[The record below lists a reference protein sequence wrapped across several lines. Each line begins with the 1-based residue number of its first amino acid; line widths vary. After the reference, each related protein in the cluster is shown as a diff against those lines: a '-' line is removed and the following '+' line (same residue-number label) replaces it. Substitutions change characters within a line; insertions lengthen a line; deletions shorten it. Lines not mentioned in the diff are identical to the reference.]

1 MNITFLIGNGFDI
14 KLGLK
19 TRYTDFYPTY
29 IDSNKHSKEESIKKF
44 TELIDSNYETWSDFE
59 MAFAKNIF
67 GTRID
72 VRNILYDFSVKFTDY
87 LKEQIKLCDYSDN
100 NIYGKFKSFLL
111 YGYENLE
118 SRDRQTLKSI
128 YDSFDESILIN
139 FINFNY
145 TDTLNNLIKICE
157 DKSNSNLLQKKYAGY
172 LKRDVYIGNLINIHG
187 SIDDSIILGIDSIEQ
202 LENDALKKEN
212 GLGKYCV
219 KSEMNND
226 MGNQQ
231 IEQKLFKTIKSS
243 NIIYS
248 YGISFGDSD
257 KSRWEIIAEWLKT
270 NKKNKLV
277 IYKYETNFKNYN
289 PAYKR
294 KLLDA
299 IEELK
304 DYYLGLLGFD
314 ENEYESYY
322 DQIFVIDSDDVL
334 DFKLIND
341 KMTNEQEESLEVFTA

>member
-1 MNITFLIGNGFDI
+1 
-14 KLGLK
+14 
-19 TRYTDFYPTY
+19 
-29 IDSNKHSKEESIKKF
+29 
-44 TELIDSNYETWSDFE
+44 
-59 MAFAKNIF
+59 
-67 GTRID
+67 
-72 VRNILYDFSVKFTDY
+72 
-87 LKEQIKLCDYSDN
+87 
-100 NIYGKFKSFLL
+100 
-111 YGYENLE
+111 
-118 SRDRQTLKSI
+118 
-128 YDSFDESILIN
+128 
-139 FINFNY
+139 
-145 TDTLNNLIKICE
+145 
-157 DKSNSNLLQKKYAGY
+157 
-172 LKRDVYIGNLINIHG
+172 
-187 SIDDSIILGIDSIEQ
+187 
-202 LENDALKKEN
+202 
-212 GLGKYCV
+212 
-219 KSEMNND
+219 

-231 IEQKLFKTIKSS
+231 IEQNLFKTIKSS